1 VANFTEKLINNMKV
15 GKLYKSL
22 LNGVVVKCT
31 KLTTDRNYFCG
42 FVVKPCYDNIMT
54 EGFTSDGW
62 YCNSFEEY
70 EQDSTSNQV
79 GGNHYKDCKI
89 QPTEFIHANNIP
101 FIEGNII
108 KYVIRHRNKNGIE
121 DLKKAKHY
129 IDLLIQFE
137 YETTKV
143 I

>member
-1 VANFTEKLINNMKV
+1 MEIGN
-15 GKLYKSL
+15 LYKHKNRDL
-22 LNGVVVKCT
+22 IIRCTLNNSINDT
-31 KLTTDRNYFCG
+31 FCG
-42 FVVKPCYDNIMT
+42 YVIKGNGINAIGNTKTDWLSWM
-54 EGFTSDGW
+54 
-62 YCNSFEEY
+62 FEPYIET
-70 EQDSTSNQV
+70 STSNQV
-79 GGNHYKDCKI
+79 GGNHYKDLKI

-108 KYVIRHRNKNGIE
+108 KYVIRHRSKNGIE

-137 YETTKV
+137 YESKEN

>member
-1 VANFTEKLINNMKV
+1 MEVGQVYKSKSTDLLVQCLESNEENYFTGVVLQVGNEPSCKIGEVIHSWYSPNFTEYHSPWKNDQV
-15 GKLYKSL
+15 GGDHYKSL
-22 LNGVVVKCT
+22 
-31 KLTTDRNYFCG
+31 
-42 FVVKPCYDNIMT
+42 
-54 EGFTSDGW
+54 
-62 YCNSFEEY
+62 
-70 EQDSTSNQV
+70 
-79 GGNHYKDCKI
+79 KI

-108 KYVIRHRNKNGIE
+108 KYVIRHRSKNGIE

-137 YETTKV
+137 YESKEN

>member
-1 VANFTEKLINNMKV
+1 MEKGKLYISNSTETIIECKEVFEGDYFAGYVVKEGIDKPFRLGLFSDSWAKENFTE
-15 GKLYKSL
+15 Y
-22 LNGVVVKCT
+22 
-31 KLTTDRNYFCG
+31 
-42 FVVKPCYDNIMT
+42 VKP
-54 EGFTSDGW
+54 
-62 YCNSFEEY
+62 
-70 EQDSTSNQV
+70 STSTQI

-121 DLKKAKHY
+121 DLKKARHY
-129 IDLLIQFE
+129 IDLLINFE
-137 YETTKV
+137 YESKEN

>member
-1 VANFTEKLINNMKV
+1 MEIGNF
-15 GKLYKSL
+15 YKHKMRDL
-22 LNGVVVKCT
+22 VVKCT
-31 KLTTDRNYFCG
+31 KSNKNINDTFCG
-42 FVVKPCYDNIMT
+42 YVVKGDGLTPKG
-54 EGFTSDGW
+54 GFKGDW
-62 YCNSFEEY
+62 LCFMFDPYFNY
-70 EQDSTSNQV
+70 IQDILTNTQV
-79 GGNHYKDCKI
+79 GGDHYKNLKI

>member
-1 VANFTEKLINNMKV
+1 MEKY
-15 GKLYKSL
+15 KLYKHKNTDL
-22 LNGVVVKCT
+22 VVKCT
-31 KLTTDRNYFCG
+31 LSNKHINDSFCG
-42 FVVKPCYDNIMT
+42 YVVKGDNKYSIDHFANDWLCFM
-54 EGFTSDGW
+54 
-62 YCNSFEEY
+62 FEEY
-70 EQDSTSNQV
+70 IEIPTSNQV
-79 GGNHYKDCKI
+79 GGDHYKSLKI

-108 KYVIRHRNKNGIE
+108 KYVIRHRSKNGIE

-137 YETTKV
+137 YESKEN